1 MRFRVILL
9 TAFRALH
16 RNKMRSLLTALG
28 IIIGVA
34 AVIAMVGI
42 GNGAK
47 KQVEDQ
53 VASMGDNVI
62 MIFSGSSSS
71 GGTRGG
77 AGSSGTL
84 TVEDGEAIA
93 REIPMVEAVTPEV
106 EGSRRIAYGNQNWST
121 RLNGVSADYFQV
133 RNWSFTQG
141 GPFGERDVRTSAK
154 VALIGHTVSI
164 QLFGSDEEA
173 LSKVVRIK
181 NVPFTIVG
189 VLGAKGASFFGRDQD
204 DTIVVPY
211 TSAMKRLLGV
221 KTIPR
226 ITLSVQRGKPMAPVQ
241 QQITELLLQRHHIA
255 NERDA
260 DFNVRTQEELAKMA
274 TATSSIMTTLLGF
287 VASISL
293 VVGGIGIMNIMLV
306 SVTERTREIG
316 IRLAIGARGSD
327 ILLQFLIE
335 AVTLSLFGGLIGVAL
350 AFGVSELITKFS
362 EMPVYITAGPILY
375 SFCFSALVG
384 IVFGFYPAWKA
395 SALDPIQA
403 LRYE

>member
-1 MRFRVILL
+1 MRFRVIIL
-9 TAFRALH
+9 TAFRALR

-62 MIFSGSSSS
+62 MIFSGSSTS
-71 GGTRGG
+71 GGMRGG

-84 TVEDGEAIA
+84 TLEDGMAIA
-93 REIPMVEAVTPEV
+93 REIPMVDAVTPEV
-106 EGSRRIAYGNQNWST
+106 EGSTRVAYGSQNWSS
-121 RLNGVSADYFQV
+121 RLNGVSADFFQV
-133 RNWSFTQG
+133 RSWTFTQG
-141 GPFGERDVRTSAK
+141 GPFGERDVRTAAK
-154 VALIGHTVSI
+154 VALIGHTVAT
-164 QLFGSDEEA
+164 QLFGTDEEA
-173 LSKVVRIK
+173 LGKVIRIK
-181 NVPFTIVG
+181 KVPFTVIG

-204 DTIVVPY
+204 DIIVMPY

-221 KTIPR
+221 KTVPR
-226 ITLSVQRGKPMAPVQ
+226 ITLSVERGKPMAPVQ

-260 DFNVRTQEELAKMA
+260 DFNVRTQEELSKMA
-274 TATSSIMTTLLGF
+274 TATSTIMTTLLGF

-335 AVTLSLFGGLIGVAL
+335 AVTLSLLGGLIGVGL
-350 AFGVSELITKFS
+350 AFGVADLVTRFS
-362 EMPVYITAGPILY
+362 AMPVYITAGPILY
-375 SFCFSALVG
+375 SFGFSALVG
-384 IVFGFYPAWKA
+384 IIFGFYPAWKA
-395 SALDPIQA
+395 SSLDPIQA